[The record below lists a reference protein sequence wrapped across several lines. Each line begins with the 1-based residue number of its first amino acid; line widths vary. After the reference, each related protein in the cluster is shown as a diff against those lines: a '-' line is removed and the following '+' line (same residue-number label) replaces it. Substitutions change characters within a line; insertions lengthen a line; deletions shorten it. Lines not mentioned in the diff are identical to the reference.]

1 MRDLVTPLDDHALE
15 RQAYPTEWRIADVLS
30 HLGSG
35 AVISARRLDDGIAGQ
50 PMPDDFA
57 PSVWAAWNDKSP
69 RAKADDALMTDR
81 ELLERLQSLT
91 PDEAD
96 QFRFS
101 FGPITVDI
109 TGFVGMRLNEHAM
122 HTWDIE
128 VTIDPHATIPAQ
140 AVELI
145 VDNLEMIAQFTAK
158 PTGSARRIDIRTT
171 EPERHFAI
179 TLSADAVTF
188 EPGEPVSEPDLVL
201 PAEAFTRLVYGRFDR
216 VPAPDFAGDSTVLD
230 ELRRVFPGP

>member
-1 MRDLVTPLDDHALE
+1 MDRQLDALTTSVEHLRDLVTPLDDHALE

-57 PSVWAAWNDKSP
+57 PSVWAAWNAKSP

-109 TGFVGMRLNEHAM
+109 TGS
-122 HTWDIE
+122 
-128 VTIDPHATIPAQ
+128 
-140 AVELI
+140 
-145 VDNLEMIAQFTAK
+145 
-158 PTGSARRIDIRTT
+158 SACASTST
-171 EPERHFAI
+171 PC
-179 TLSADAVTF
+179 T
-188 EPGEPVSEPDLVL
+188 PGTS
-201 PAEAFTRLVYGRFDR
+201 R
-216 VPAPDFAGDSTVLD
+216 
-230 ELRRVFPGP
+230 